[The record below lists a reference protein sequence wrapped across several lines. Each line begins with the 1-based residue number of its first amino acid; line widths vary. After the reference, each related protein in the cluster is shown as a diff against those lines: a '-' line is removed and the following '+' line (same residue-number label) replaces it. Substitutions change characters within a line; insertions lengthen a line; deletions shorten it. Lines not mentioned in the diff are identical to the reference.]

1 MNKQFMYANGY
12 IIISD
17 ENGMKPAIPYV
28 DDIENRLIVEN
39 QLIFLESELKKDQE
53 KLDSKTKERKSR
65 TQDSI
70 ELSLVGSAVAVGATF
85 GLAHIFGFSH
95 EEVKNTII
103 GPMSQ
108 YLSFSIPMS
117 VVGVG
122 YVQMLSLMG
131 LTYRPTKSELRGL
144 EEKIKYE
151 EETIKELKDE
161 LEQLI
166 ANSTCDRRDEVQEM
180 VSYDVHSKPYIDYL
194 KESLKLRYSFGSDS
208 NMMFYLYESGSLI
221 STLESKGFSRDVIEE
236 FHTFVGQRLELMN
249 NKEEKVK

>member
-1 MNKQFMYANGY
+1 MNKQFMYVNGT
-12 IIISD
+12 IVVSD
-17 ENGMKPAIPYV
+17 ENGMKPAIPYR
-28 DDIENRLIVEN
+28 DNIEDILVLENEIE
-39 QLIFLESELKKDQE
+39 FLESCLKKDSK
-53 KLDSKTKERKSR
+53 KLETKQADRDFRNKDSKKI
-65 TQDSI
+65 SI
-70 ELSLVGSAVAVGATF
+70 VGSIIGVGAAF
-85 GLAHIFGFSH
+85 GLAQVFGFSH

-103 GPMSQ
+103 GPMSR

-117 VVGVG
+117 VGGVG
-122 YVQMLSLMG
+122 FFQMLSLMG

-249 NKEEKVK
+249 KKEEKVK